1 MCLCP
6 SVLWKVEHGSHEIGY
21 LAEEIFKQNVEK
33 AAWFIILDAY
43 NKVQEERND
52 LMGELLIRRE
62 AEFKYFKN
70 S

>member
-6 SVLWKVEHGSHEIGY
+6 SVLRKVEHGSNEIGY
-21 LAEEIFKQNVEK
+21 LAEEVFKQHVEE

-43 NKVQEERND
+43 NKGQEERND
-52 LMGELLIRRE
+52 LKGELLIRRE
-62 AEFKYFKN
+62 AEFKHFKN